1 MTLKGEIKMTYY
13 VGNMPVGDDELM
25 HYGTKG
31 MRWGQRRFQ
40 NRDGSLTAAGRLR
53 YGWGRAKRG
62 AGRAYGQARRTAKRT
77 YKKAGNWYQRNKK
90 TIGKVAL
97 GAGAVGLAAA
107 GAVGFRNRKA
117 IARAARVLGGKAFPA
132 GTRRAQRLSKLR
144 YNASNFGTK
153 ANRGVR
159 NAADTLKRKARVGS
173 QVNSSMFTGRVKDTA
188 SRYGAK
194 VRRTADN
201 ISRTKFGQKARSA
214 GMKAKGAANKSAD
227 YIRRTPSKISAK
239 RMNASR
245 LNKQKNL
252 YRSTGIRGDLLTDKT
267 ISRMNKVDAVKRK
280 ARDTAKTIGASA
292 RTKAT
297 NARNRA
303 KTIGASARTKVS
315 NKVPQRVKDVATNV
329 RVRANDA
336 RFRRA
341 QRATTR
347 NMNRQT
353 LNKAKE
359 ILGTKST
366 RRAKKMMR
374 TANSLAMKGR
384 AKLQGKDFQ
393 RVGVIRGTIDRARM
407 NPRRAARR
415 AGVALGAAGA
425 VGGAGYGGYR
435 YYKRR
440 KKSRR

>member
-1 MTLKGEIKMTYY
+1 MTYY

-90 TIGKVAL
+90 TIGRVAL
-97 GAGAVGLAAA
+97 GAGIAAA

-117 IARAARVLGGKAFPA
+117 IARAAKVLGGKAFPA

-144 YNASNFGTK
+144 YNTSIFGTK
-153 ANRGVR
+153 ANRGIR
-159 NAADTLKRKARVGS
+159 NAADTLKRKARIGS
-173 QVNSSMFTGRVKDTA
+173 QVNSAMFTGRVKDTA

-227 YIRRTPSKISAK
+227 YIRRTPSRISAK
-239 RMNASR
+239 RMNVSR

-267 ISRMNKVDAVKRK
+267 IARMNKVDAVKRK
-280 ARDTAKTIGASA
+280 ARDTAKTIGAST

-336 RFRRA
+336 RFRRS
-341 QRATTR
+341 QRATAR
-347 NMNRQT
+347 DMNRQAI
-353 LNKAKE
+353 NKVKE
-359 ILGTKST
+359 IYGTKST
-366 RRAKKMMR
+366 RKAKKLWNEAGSAAR
-374 TANSLAMKGR
+374 KAR
-384 AKLQGKDFQ
+384 ARAQGKDFQ
-393 RVGVIRGTIDRARM
+393 RVSRARAMYDRARM
-407 NPRRAARR
+407 NPKRAAGR
-415 AGVALGAAGA
+415 ALIGTAGTALG
-425 VGGAGYGGYR
+425 VSGGAYYYG
-435 YYKRR
+435 RR
-440 KKSRR
+440 RKKKSRR